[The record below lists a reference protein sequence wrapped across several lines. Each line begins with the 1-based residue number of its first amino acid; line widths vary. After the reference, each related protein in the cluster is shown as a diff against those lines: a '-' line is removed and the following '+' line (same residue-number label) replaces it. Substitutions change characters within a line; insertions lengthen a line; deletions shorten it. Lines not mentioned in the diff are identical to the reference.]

1 MNRILQKYVPIAL
14 VSLIA
19 LIVWLP
25 LWMLISGSFMP
36 IDEIKT
42 VFGPVLAGTKGLA
55 NWPLFPDYPTIRPY
69 IELLLDSPEFFA
81 MFWNSIKLVVPIL
94 IGQVCFGMPAAWGFA
109 RFKFP
114 FKKTLFTLYIALMLM
129 PFQVTMV
136 PNYLVLDK
144 MSLLDTRW
152 AVILPIAFS
161 TFPVFI
167 MYRFFKSIPEAMI
180 EAIQI
185 DGAGHFK
192 TFIYIGLPLGAP
204 GIVSALVL
212 GFLEYWNMIEQ
223 PLTFMQNKSLWP
235 LSLYL
240 PNIAIDQLSV
250 SIVASVMMLIP
261 ALLVFLWGQN
271 DLEAGIRVAGLKE

>member
-1 MNRILQKYVPIAL
+1 
-14 VSLIA
+14 
-19 LIVWLP
+19 
-25 LWMLISGSFMP
+25 
-36 IDEIKT
+36 
-42 VFGPVLAGTKGLA
+42 
-55 NWPLFPDYPTIRPY
+55 
-69 IELLLDSPEFFA
+69 ELLLDSPEFFA
-81 MFWNSIKLVVPIL
+81 MFWNSVKLVVPIL
-94 IGQVCFGMPAAWGFA
+94 VGQVCFGMPAAWGFA
-109 RFKFP
+109 RYKFP

-144 MSLLDTRW
+144 LQLLDTRAAIIW
-152 AVILPIAFS
+152 PMIFS

-185 DGAGHFK
+185 DGAGHLK
-192 TFIYIGLPLGAP
+192 TFWYIGLPLGAP
-204 GIVSALVL
+204 GIVSAMVL

-223 PLTFMQNKSLWP
+223 PLTFIQNKSLWP

-240 PNIAIDQLSV
+240 PKITIDQLGV
-250 SIVASVMMLIP
+250 SIVASVVMLIP

>member
-1 MNRILQKYVPIAL
+1 MKRYIPITL
-14 VSLIA
+14 VSFIA

-25 LWMLISGSFMP
+25 LLMLISGSFMP

-42 VFGPVLAGTKGLA
+42 YFGPVLLGTSGLA
-55 NWPLFPDYPTIRPY
+55 KWPLIPAYPTLGPY

-81 MFWNSIKLVVPIL
+81 MFWNSIKIVVPIL
-94 IGQVCFGMPAAWGFA
+94 IGQVCFGMPAAWAFA
-109 RFKFP
+109 RFEFPCKKF
-114 FKKTLFTLYIALMLM
+114 LFTLYIALMLM

-136 PNYLVLDK
+136 PNYLVLDQ
-144 MSLLDTRW
+144 MNLLNTRG
-152 AVILPIAFS
+152 ALILPLVFS

-180 EAIQI
+180 EAANM
-185 DGAGHFK
+185 DGAGHFR
-192 TFIYIGLPLGAP
+192 TFIHIGLPLGAP

-223 PLTFMQNKSLWP
+223 PLTFIQDKSLWT

-240 PNIAIDQLSV
+240 PQIVVDQLGV
-250 SIVASVMMLIP
+250 SIVASVIMLIP

>member
-1 MNRILQKYVPIAL
+1 MKKYIPITL
-14 VSLIA
+14 VSFLA

-25 LWMLISGSFMP
+25 LWMLISGSLMP
-36 IDEIKT
+36 IDEIKAY
-42 VFGPVLAGTKGLA
+42 FGPVLLGSSGIAK
-55 NWPLFPDYPTIRPY
+55 WPLIPDYPTLRPY
-69 IELLLDSPEFFA
+69 VELLLDSPEFFA
-81 MFWNSIKLVVPIL
+81 MFWNSIKIVVPVL
-94 IGQVCFGMPAAWGFA
+94 IGQVCFGMPAAWAFA

-114 FKKTLFTLYIALMLM
+114 CKKFLFTLYIALMLM

-136 PNYLVLDK
+136 PNYLVLDQ
-144 MSLLDTRW
+144 MNLLNTREGI
-152 AVILPIAFS
+152 ILPLVFS

-167 MYRFFKSIPEAMI
+167 MYRFFSSIPETMI
-180 EAIQI
+180 EAIKI
-185 DGAGHFK
+185 DGAGHFRA
-192 TFIYIGLPLGAP
+192 FLHIGLPLGTP
-204 GIVSALVL
+204 GIISALVL

-223 PLTFMQNKSLWP
+223 PLTFIQDKSLWP

-240 PNIAIDQLSV
+240 PQIAVDQLSV

>member
-1 MNRILQKYVPIAL
+1 MKHRLQKYIPIGL

-25 LWMLISGSFMP
+25 LWMLLSGSFMP
-36 IDEIKT
+36 IDEIRT
-42 VFGPVLAGTKGLA
+42 AFGPVLEGTKGLA
-55 NWPLFPDYPTIRPY
+55 SWPLFPKYPTFRPY

-81 MFWNSIKLVVPIL
+81 MFWNSIKLVCPIL
-94 IGQVCFGMPAAWGFA
+94 IGQIGFGMPAAWAFA

-144 MSLLDTRW
+144 MQLLDTRW
-152 AVILPIAFS
+152 AIILPIAFS

-192 TFIYIGLPLGAP
+192 TFIYIGLPLGMP

-223 PLTFMQNKSLWP
+223 PLTFIQNKSLWP

-240 PNIAIDQLSV
+240 PNMGVDQLSV
-250 SIVASVMMLIP
+250 SIVASVMMIIP

>member
-1 MNRILQKYVPIAL
+1 MKRYIPITL
-14 VSLIA
+14 VSFIA

-25 LWMLISGSFMP
+25 LLMLISGSFMP

-42 VFGPVLAGTKGLA
+42 YFGPVLLGTSGLA
-55 NWPLFPDYPTIRPY
+55 KWPLIPAYPTLGPY

-81 MFWNSIKLVVPIL
+81 MFWNSIKIVVPIL
-94 IGQVCFGMPAAWGFA
+94 IGQVCFGMPAAWAFA
-109 RFKFP
+109 RFEFPCKKF
-114 FKKTLFTLYIALMLM
+114 LFTLYIDLMLM
-129 PFQVTMV
+129 PFQLTMV
-136 PNYLVLDK
+136 PNYLVLDQ
-144 MSLLDTRW
+144 MNLLNTRG
-152 AVILPIAFS
+152 ALILPLVFS

-180 EAIQI
+180 EAANM
-185 DGAGHFK
+185 DGAGHFR
-192 TFIYIGLPLGAP
+192 TFIHIGLPLGSA

-223 PLTFMQNKSLWP
+223 PLTFIQDKSLWT

-240 PNIAIDQLSV
+240 PQIVVDQLGV
-250 SIVASVMMLIP
+250 SIVASVIMLIP

>member
-1 MNRILQKYVPIAL
+1 MKKYIPITL

-25 LWMLISGSFMP
+25 LWMLLSGSFMP
-36 IDEIKT
+36 IDEIRSG
-42 VFGPVLAGTKGLA
+42 FGPVLSETKGLA
-55 NWPLFPDYPTIRPY
+55 NWPLIPQYPTIRPY

-94 IGQVCFGMPAAWGFA
+94 VGQICFGMPAAWGFA
-109 RFKFP
+109 RFNFP
-114 FKKTLFTLYIALMLM
+114 FKKVLFTLYIALMLM

-144 MSLLDTRW
+144 LQLLDTRQAIIW
-152 AVILPIAFS
+152 PIIFS

-167 MYRFFKSIPEAMI
+167 MYRFFRSIPEAMI

-192 TFIYIGLPLGAP
+192 TFIHIGLPLGAP

-223 PLTFMQNKSLWP
+223 PLTFIQNKSLWP

-240 PNIAIDQLSV
+240 PNIAMDQLGV